1 MTITN
6 SDDEQ
11 FSNHETSDDDIKKSQ
26 LFKNSVKHFDYSS
39 INSTHDLL
47 NSMQQTGFQSRNLGL
62 CYSVLNSIMNDSD
75 RPLVLLGLAG
85 AMIPA
90 GMKKIIRD
98 MIKFRI
104 IDVLVTTGANMYH
117 DLYESLGNSHYLAH
131 STVDDNELRRLN
143 INRMLDVYADDTEF
157 VNTDLFIQ
165 KFADRM
171 NPGTYS
177 TREFLFLL
185 GGELSDNS
193 SILRTAWEEECPIF
207 CPSIADSSIGIGL
220 AMHKF
225 NKEKA
230 NESSLLID
238 VIKDNIESVHVRRQI
253 KKGAGIYIGGGV
265 PKNYIQ
271 QITPMSDVMGVKVE
285 SLSYGIQITTD
296 DPKWGGLSG
305 STFQESQSWGK
316 YDSQANFATLY
327 IDATI
332 ALPLLFSAI
341 MENNKN
347 VLPRSKLNLISELN
361 NYDTSTVI

>member
-1 MTITN
+1 MTIQN
-6 SDDEQ
+6 SDEDQLNHEVSDDE
-11 FSNHETSDDDIKKSQ
+11 KKSE
-26 LFKNSVKHFDYSS
+26 LFNTDVKHFDYSS
-39 INSTHDLL
+39 ITNISDVL

-62 CYSVLNSIMNDSD
+62 CYSVMNSIINDSD

-117 DLYESLGNSHYLAH
+117 DLYESLGNSHYLAQ
-131 STVDDNELRRLN
+131 SNVDDNELRRLN
-143 INRMLDVYADDTEF
+143 INRMLDVYADDDEF
-157 VNTDLFIQ
+157 INTDLFIQ
-165 KFADRM
+165 KFADGL
-171 NPGTYS
+171 NPGNYS

-193 SILRTAWEEECPIF
+193 SILQTAWEEECPIF
-207 CPSIADSSIGIGL
+207 CPSIADSSLGIGL

-225 NKEKA
+225 HKEKM
-230 NESSLLID
+230 NKSPLMID
-238 VIKDNIESVHVRRQI
+238 VLKDNIESVHVRRQI
-253 KKGAGIYIGGGV
+253 KKGAGIYVGGGV

-271 QITPMSDVMGVKVE
+271 QITPMSEVMGVKVE

-305 STFQESQSWGK
+305 CTFEESQSWGK

-341 MENNKN
+341 MEHNGKS
-347 VLPRSKLNLISELN
+347 LPRSKLNLISDLN
-361 NYDTSTVI
+361 NDDFSNVM